1 MKKIVLGICLLTMT
15 LSLNGC
21 NNKNTIESIN
31 LNKQNNNID
40 VIQKEIENMT
50 LDEKIGQ
57 IITVGIDGYT
67 INDKTKELI
76 VDKKVGGIILFK
88 DNIND
93 SNQLL
98 QLINNI
104 KDINSKNKIPLFI
117 SIDEEGG
124 RVSRLPKE
132 IKKLP
137 SNEVIGNINDKKL
150 AYDIGETIG
159 YSLKRFGFN
168 MDFAPVLD
176 INSNPN
182 NKVIGD
188 RSFSSN
194 KNIVANLGVSEIN
207 GFKSSNIISVAKH
220 FPGHGDTDI
229 DSHYKLP
236 IINKTLDELK
246 EVEFVPFK
254 NAIKENVPSI
264 MVSHIL
270 LPEIDD
276 INPASMSKTIITDIL
291 RKDLKFDGLIVTDD
305 MTMVA
310 ITNDFDIS
318 EACIKSI
325 NAGADLLLICHG
337 YETEVDV
344 INNIKD
350 AVDKGIISIDRIN
363 ESVYRILS
371 LKYSYKIN
379 NEKIENIDVDIINS
393 KIEDILNRL
402 NKN

>member
-150 AYDIGETIG
+150 TYDIGKTIG
-159 YSLKRFGFN
+159 YSLKSFGFN

-188 RSFSSN
+188 RAFSSN

-220 FPGHGDTDI
+220 FTGHGDI

-246 EVEFVPFK
+246 EIEFVPFK